1 MYYVKVGDIMETT
14 GERIKR
20 YREAAGLTQEELA
33 TKIKTSAQNIYKYE
47 KGIIRN
53 IPLDKIQALSDI
65 FGITPTQ
72 LVGWGLDPYAQ
83 FKQPAPPIKAI
94 KPVEIKTLSEDEKTL
109 IALYRQ
115 KKPSYQKALLRIIE
129 DKPQYEYEPNRE
141 SERTINPL
149 SLKLASTMPEYKFR
163 EDKKDE

>member
-1 MYYVKVGDIMETT
+1 METT

-53 IPLDKIQALSDI
+53 IPLNKIQALSDI

-72 LVGWGLDPYAQ
+72 LVGWGSGSHEQL
-83 FKQPAPPIKAI
+83 KKPAPRKPI
-94 KPVEIKTLSEDEKTL
+94 EIATLSEDEKTL
-109 IALYRQ
+109 ITLYRQ
-115 KKPSYQKALLRIIE
+115 ASYQYQGALLNLL
-129 DKPQYEYEPNRE
+129 KVSQNCNLEYETKRDLEMTFNSPYLR
-141 SERTINPL
+141 
-149 SLKLASTMPEYKFR
+149 LASEMPEYKFSG
-163 EDKKDE
+163 DKKDK

>member
-1 MYYVKVGDIMETT
+1 METT

-53 IPLDKIQALSDI
+53 IPLNKIQALSDI

-72 LVGWGLDPYAQ
+72 LVGWGADPYEQ
-83 FKQPAPPIKAI
+83 FKRPDSP
-94 KPVEIKTLSEDEKTL
+94 KPVEITTLSEDEKTL
-109 IALYRQ
+109 ISLYRQ
-115 KKPSYQKALLRIIE
+115 TSRNYQDALLNLL
-129 DKPQYEYEPNRE
+129 KVSQNCNSEYEISRE
-141 SERTINPL
+141 PERTFTTPY
-149 SLKLASTMPEYKFR
+149 LKLASPMPEYKFSG
-163 EDKKDE
+163 DKKDK